1 MLCILY
7 LAGMKLH
14 MNVMKT
20 HSSSIAFT
28 REDRPRSS
36 PSSPPYPSEAQ
47 RLLSV
52 ARVLVQAT
60 AL

>member
-1 MLCILY
+1 MFCILY
-7 LAGMKLH
+7 LAGMKLY

-20 HSSSIAFT
+20 HSSSIAFA

-36 PSSPPYPSEAQ
+36 PPSPSEAQ